1 MVRKTLLTNSLQ
13 EERKKHIK
21 KGKPKERKEEEEEQ
35 KEKGKG
41 GGNPTKEDAPK
52 RNKIY
57 FFN

>member
-1 MVRKTLLTNSLQ
+1 MVRGTILTNSLQ
-13 EERKKHIK
+13 EERKNT
-21 KGKPKERKEEEEEQ
+21 KERKEEEEEQ